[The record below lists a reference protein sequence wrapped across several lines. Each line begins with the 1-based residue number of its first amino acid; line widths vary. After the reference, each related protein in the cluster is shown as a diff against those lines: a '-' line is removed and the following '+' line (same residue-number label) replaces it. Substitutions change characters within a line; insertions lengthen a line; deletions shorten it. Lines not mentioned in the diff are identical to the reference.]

1 MVVEIIMSYG
11 NDETYCKSWVPL
23 YLLFTCARLD
33 EARARVRKVER
44 VIIFLPF
51 ELTHLSLGSV
61 LMVN

>member
-1 MVVEIIMSYG
+1 MVVVIIVSYG
-11 NDETYCKSWVPL
+11 NDETHCKSWVPL

-44 VIIFLPF
+44 VIIFF
-51 ELTHLSLGSV
+51 GVTLTHLSLGSV

>member
-1 MVVEIIMSYG
+1 MVVVIIMSYG
-11 NDETYCKSWVPL
+11 NDETHCKSWVPL

-44 VIIFLPF
+44 VIIFLAVTH
-51 ELTHLSLGSV
+51 THLPLGSV